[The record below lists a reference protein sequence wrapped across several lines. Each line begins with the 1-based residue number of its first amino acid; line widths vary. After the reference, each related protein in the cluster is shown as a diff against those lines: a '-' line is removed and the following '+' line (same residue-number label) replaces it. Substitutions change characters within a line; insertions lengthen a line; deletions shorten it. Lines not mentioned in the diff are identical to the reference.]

1 MITQLLHRSGAT
13 SDVSRFP
20 DHVTDILALTSPEGA
35 TVRFTSGTEYQVK
48 ATPLASGMPQ
58 VWLLGSSD
66 YSAQLAA
73 SYGLPYVFANHFAG
87 EGLEHAL
94 RLYRDQ
100 FQPNESGDG
109 PRTFVTANVVAAPT
123 VEEAE
128 ERALPQL
135 RMMARLR
142 TNRPLVPLET
152 VEQAKAD
159 PFDAMAQSLM
169 ASSRQKWFVGTGDDV
184 RAQLAEFAARYD
196 VDEIM
201 LSPVAGAYDGEALD
215 AAGGRAQTLE
225 LVAESAAV
233 AA

>member
-1 MITQLLHRSGAT
+1 
-13 SDVSRFP
+13 
-20 DHVTDILALTSPEGA
+20 VTDIIALTSPEGA

-48 ATPLASGMPQ
+48 ATPAASGMPQ

-73 SYGLPYVFANHFAG
+73 SFGLPYVFANHFSG

-100 FQPNESGDG
+100 FRPNDSGEG

-123 VEEAE
+123 AEEAE

-159 PFDAMAQSLM
+159 PFDAMAESIM
-169 ASSRQKWFVGTGDDV
+169 ASTRQKWFVGTGTEV
-184 RAQLAEFAARYD
+184 QGQLAAFAAQYG

-201 LSPVAGAYDGEALD
+201 VSPVAGAYDSEALD
-215 AAGGRAQTLE
+215 SVEGRAQTLE
-225 LVAESAAV
+225 LIAEKAAV